1 MCKSSIL
8 GLLLASLVTFV
19 LISASDALAQT
30 TAGSVSSITGD
41 VHIERAGT
49 TVPAT
54 LAMGLTTG
62 DRVVT
67 ASNSRITITLT
78 DNSKLE
84 LDESTSVVIDQQLV
98 TANSRTTKLS
108 LFNGLLRSL
117 VSHTSGTTKFEV
129 YTPNAVAAARG
140 TIFDVGTGTKP
151 PSTTSKEEQKKY
163 KDCRRFSQVSVYQG
177 SVQWTNS
184 TNPSAGSIQVNSG
197 FKSFAYCGF
206 APTAPSPLT
215 AATATTTTAA
225 TTTAAATTAAATT
238 TVATTTGVVS
248 GTTLIVG
255 GGVAVAGGIAGGV
268 AAGSSSGSTTTTTPL
283 KMCPTD

>member
-1 MCKSSIL
+1 
-8 GLLLASLVTFV
+8 LASLVTFV

-117 VSHTSGTTKFEV
+117 VSHTSGTTKFQV
-129 YTPNAVAAARG
+129 YTPNAVASARG
-140 TIFDVGTGTKP
+140 TDFDTSTGTKP

-184 TNPSAGSIQVNSG
+184 TNPSAGSREVKAG
-197 FKSFAYCGF
+197 FKSFAFCGF
-206 APTAPSPLT
+206 APTAPSPLSAA
-215 AATATTTTAA
+215 AATTTTTAA
-225 TTTAAATTAAATT
+225 TTTAATTTAATSAVTSTT
-238 TVATTTGVVS
+238 ALAV
-248 GTTLIVG
+248 VG
-255 GGVAVAGGIAGGV
+255 GVGA
-268 AAGSSSGSTTTTTPL
+268 AAGIGAGVGVSSTNGSTTTTTPP
-283 KMCPTD
+283 KMSPDH